1 MVWRCRHTRPCVEIQ
16 MGARLL
22 WKSPEL
28 AHMGSEGNVGPTSD
42 LIFIV
47 TSGVSG
53 YQLHEGPQEL
63 TWPGLEE

>member
-1 MVWRCRHTRPCVEIQ
+1 

>member
-1 MVWRCRHTRPCVEIQ
+1 
-16 MGARLL
+16 MGAKLP

-42 LIFIV
+42 MVFKV

-53 YQLHEGPQEL
+53 YQLHEGPQEF
-63 TWPGLEE
+63 TWPGLKE